1 MAGCERQEALVGD
14 EDQADGKL
22 QAVIEINL
30 KPGLRFFI
38 AGQFWLYFG
47 GPLAGQCQ
55 FVAGGEGAFAVIQPV
70 YRNE

>member
-38 AGQFWLYFG
+38 AGQFGSTLAAHWLG
-47 GPLAGQCQ
+47 SASSLLAGK
-55 FVAGGEGAFAVIQPV
+55 GAFAVIQPV